1 MRPLA
6 DGFVKNAALDEVKKA
21 QEQAFLPTDV
31 TPIPFTTTV
40 LKTGGK
46 IVLIDTGNGNSGAPT
61 SGTWMA
67 NFKAAGFDPAQVDTI
82 IISHFH
88 GDHINGMRLKDG
100 TAVFP
105 KARGHGLGPGM
116 GLLDGRRQDGA
127 APEGLKG
134 DFNNVRR
141 VFGPMAKDVKQYEAG
156 KEIAPGVTAVAAPG
170 PYARPHRLRG
180 RRPATAS

>member
-1 MRPLA
+1 M
-6 DGFVKNAALDEVKKA
+6 
-21 QEQAFLPTDV
+21 
-31 TPIPFTTTV
+31 

-46 IVLIDTGNGNSGAPT
+46 LVLIDTGNGNSGAPT

-100 TAVFP
+100 SAVFP
-105 KARGHGLGPGM
+105 NAEVMVSAPGM

-127 APEGLKG
+127 GARGPEGQL
-134 DFNNVRR
+134 
-141 VFGPMAKDVKQYEAG
+141 QQ
-156 KEIAPGVTAVAAPG
+156 
-170 PYARPHRLRG
+170 RPARLRADAP
-180 RRPATAS
+180 RT